1 LGFLGRVSAIR
12 DPIILAGVELDEEKT
27 TGKQRNIISWTRR
40 SLDMRLSF
48 PGFGSLVLSSI
59 ESVRSCIGTAEL
71 IETDDVVVHSCPIF
85 A

>member
-1 LGFLGRVSAIR
+1 LGRVSAIR

-59 ESVRSCIGTAEL
+59 ESVCSCIDAAEL
-71 IETDDVVVHSCPIF
+71 IETGDVVVHSCPTF